1 MTKKQTANTTR
12 IGDPI
17 VAAVFAS
24 YSPPM
29 RKRLMRLRRI
39 ILDTAANTPGVGKLE
54 ETLKWNEPAY
64 LTTQSKSGSTIRINR
79 LPDNQHYAMF
89 FNCNTNLVDT
99 FRTLFPGAFRYEGN
113 RSIVFSIDDN
123 IAEKELQFCIA
134 MALTY
139 HIKKK

>member
-12 IGDPI
+12 VGDPK

-24 YSPPM
+24 CSPKM
-29 RKRLMRLRRI
+29 RQRLLRLRKL

-79 LPDNQHYAMF
+79 LPDNKHYAMF
-89 FNCNTNLVDT
+89 FNCNTSLVDT
-99 FRTLFPGAFRYEGN
+99 FRTLFPGAFRYQGN
-113 RSIVFSIDDN
+113 RSIVFSIDED
-123 IAEKELQFCIA
+123 IAEKELQICVA

-139 HIKKK
+139 HRKKN